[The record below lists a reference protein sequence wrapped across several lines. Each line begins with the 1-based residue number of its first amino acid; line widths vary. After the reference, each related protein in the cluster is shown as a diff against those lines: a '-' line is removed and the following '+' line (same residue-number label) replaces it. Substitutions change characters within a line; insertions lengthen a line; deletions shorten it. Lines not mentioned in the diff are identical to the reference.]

1 MSTKYVFIVGFMLF
15 AMFFGAG
22 NLIFPP
28 ELGFNSGEFF
38 VLAIIGFVLTGVG
51 LPLLGVVVGSIS
63 KDGYRE
69 SLKAVHPAFAIVLL
83 VAIYLTIG
91 PFFAI
96 PRTAT
101 TAYEMGVVPFLDSP
115 GGASLLIFSVIY
127 FIIIFALSY
136 SPKSLVDS
144 IGKFLTPLLLISML
158 LLIIT
163 AIAMYISNP
172 ANPAQGDFVTGESS
186 PFTIGFTEGYLTM
199 DAIAAIAFSMLILNS
214 IRNLGISNRKDLL
227 YGTIKSAGLA
237 AIMLAVIY
245 IAVGW
250 LGNRVDLGGAE
261 AGEQFGGTFLLTFIA
276 DDAYGTFGAV
286 LLGTIVLLACMTTA
300 AGLVVS
306 VSQYFNSIIPKVPYK
321 VFVTIFTLISLG
333 LANQGLNTVIETSV
347 PVLSILYPIAMTSV
361 FLLILTFFVP
371 SPRLSLQIPVTLVII
386 TSIIAVIHR
395 NGWLDMSFIEVLPL
409 FSSEFEWLPL
419 LVVGYIIG
427 YLIGYKKEKV
437 EYS

>member
-1 MSTKYVFIVGFMLF
+1 MSTKYTFIVGFMLF

-28 ELGFNSGEFF
+28 ALGFNSGEFF

-69 SLKAVHPAFAIVLL
+69 SLKAVHPAFAVILL

-101 TAYEMGVVPFLDSP
+101 TAYEMGVLPFLDSP
-115 GGASLLIFSVIY
+115 SGTSLLIFSVIY

-136 SPKSLVDS
+136 SPKSLVDT
-144 IGKFLTPLLLISML
+144 IGKFLTPVLVIAML

-163 AIAMYISNP
+163 AITAYINNPINP
-172 ANPAQGDFVTGESS
+172 AEASFSESS

-199 DAIAAIAFSMLILNS
+199 DAIAAIAFSMLVLNS

-227 YGTIKSAGLA
+227 FGTIKSAGLA
-237 AIMLAVIY
+237 AVMLAIIY
-245 IAVGW
+245 IAIGW
-250 LGNRVDLGGAE
+250 LGTRVDLSGVSIDD
-261 AGEQFGGTFLLTFIA
+261 QNLGTFILTFIA
-276 DDAYGTFGAV
+276 DDTYGTFGAI
-286 LLGTIVLLACMTTA
+286 LLGLIVLLACMTTA
-300 AGLVVS
+300 AGLIAS
-306 VSQYFNSIIPKVPYK
+306 VSQYFNNIIPKVPYK
-321 VFVTIFTLISLG
+321 VFVTLFTLISLG

-361 FLLILTFFVP
+361 FLLILTFFIP
-371 SPRLSLQIPVTLVII
+371 SPRLSLQIPVALVVI
-386 TSIIAVIHR
+386 TSIIAVVHR
-395 NGWLDMSFIEVLPL
+395 NGWMDLSFIEVLPL

-419 LVVGYIIG
+419 LIIGYIIG
-427 YLIGYKKEKV
+427 YLIGLKKERV
-437 EYS
+437 IYS

>member
-136 SPKSLVDS
+136 
-144 IGKFLTPLLLISML
+144 
-158 LLIIT
+158 
-163 AIAMYISNP
+163 
-172 ANPAQGDFVTGESS
+172 
-186 PFTIGFTEGYLTM
+186 
-199 DAIAAIAFSMLILNS
+199 
-214 IRNLGISNRKDLL
+214 
-227 YGTIKSAGLA
+227 
-237 AIMLAVIY
+237 
-245 IAVGW
+245 
-250 LGNRVDLGGAE
+250 
-261 AGEQFGGTFLLTFIA
+261 
-276 DDAYGTFGAV
+276 
-286 LLGTIVLLACMTTA
+286 
-300 AGLVVS
+300 
-306 VSQYFNSIIPKVPYK
+306 
-321 VFVTIFTLISLG
+321 
-333 LANQGLNTVIETSV
+333 
-347 PVLSILYPIAMTSV
+347 
-361 FLLILTFFVP
+361 
-371 SPRLSLQIPVTLVII
+371 
-386 TSIIAVIHR
+386 
-395 NGWLDMSFIEVLPL
+395 
-409 FSSEFEWLPL
+409 
-419 LVVGYIIG
+419 
-427 YLIGYKKEKV
+427 
-437 EYS
+437 